1 MIMGNVRLMLIM
13 IIMIII
19 QHQQQPKQPQQPSVG
34 DCKLHP
40 DELSCPQPKKST
52 QPNHPD
58 DCLFNPNLNKC
69 NPDQNGNCPSG
80 FSLNGREQCI
90 PYKACPSGF
99 IRHNDDETRTCYPVI
114 KEQQQQTPPQSQP
127 QQQPTTSVVVIKQPV
142 IVKTRVETTVK
153 NFITNNIF
161 SSSGTTITANT
172 GTFTTQQQQ
181 QQHNQPTDIT
191 SVIGFSSNLPT
202 CRRLAMCIATKPV

>member
-1 MIMGNVRLMLIM
+1 
-13 IIMIII
+13 MIII